1 MDRCKSRALLDAKGL
16 KITRQR
22 IAILDLVIKKETV
35 FSANDIF
42 YGLDGEMDLAT
53 VYRNLQFFCDEKLIR
68 EVINKEDRQYFELA
82 CVHNPGHPHFYC
94 NSCKKIFCLK
104 DMKNYYPA
112 KLNPGKR
119 FKVQETMLQFSG
131 ICSSCAA
138 DV

>member
-42 YGLDGEMDLAT
+42 YDLGGEIDLAT
-53 VYRNLQFFCDEKLIR
+53 VYRNLQFFCDEKLVR

-104 DMKNYYPA
+104 EMKNYYPA

-131 ICSSCAA
+131 ICASCAA